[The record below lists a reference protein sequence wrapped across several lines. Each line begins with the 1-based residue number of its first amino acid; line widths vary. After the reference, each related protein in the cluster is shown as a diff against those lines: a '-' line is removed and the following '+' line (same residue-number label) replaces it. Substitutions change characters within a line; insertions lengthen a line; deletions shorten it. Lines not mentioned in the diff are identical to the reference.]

1 MRLSGC
7 LSPFLSLPRWGGRRF
22 RTLPSRCS
30 RTASLIKWKVAF
42 AMDFSPVPRIPLY
55 LRKVFILCAPPVPQH
70 PPSRLSLW
78 SISAY
83 MRTPFHLIHK
93 TTIPA
98 LISCPSFLPTTHHP
112 LPFLVFRWSP
122 QMTLLFL
129 YLEHQHTSY
138 SFPSLIPPVILPAR
152 CIIWGIPYLYC
163 PSSFIHT
170 PHLSLP

>member
-1 MRLSGC
+1 MV
-7 LSPFLSLPRWGGRRF
+7 SPIDEVQRVPESVLDPTSVKR
-22 RTLPSRCS
+22 PSVLD
-30 RTASLIKWKVAF
+30 A
-42 AMDFSPVPRIPLY
+42 PRIPLY

-83 MRTPFHLIHK
+83 MQTPLHLIHK

-98 LISCPSFLPTTHHP
+98 LFSCPSFLPTTHHP